1 MKYSL
6 LGVNGLIAAT
16 LIALCAATGCA
27 QIKNGGNV
35 IELVDAKT
43 VVVQVPSG
51 RLTVELQYID
61 VPEPQQTL
69 HKIVTEHVRNML
81 VGKSVEI
88 QTKGLNGGKAISK
101 VLLNGNDVS
110 QQLLRD
116 GAAWHMPV
124 QMSGQSPSEF
134 STYAEAESLAKK
146 EKRGVWSI
154 PNLKPGWQIRAED
167 EQARSDAEEAAR
179 RNRPTRVGVDQYRTD
194 TRGASASTSSTSTP
208 STRSQMDA
216 WVGVFAGAG
225 KGGYG
230 IQTYNDP
237 NGRYSAVFTSS
248 VLIEFN
254 AGGQREKL
262 ECAAGH
268 VTMTAYNGTKLSVH
282 LLAFRAIAQEF
293 RFSQTRTRMTALI
306 DGQAVGFGVPFG
318 SRAQGMIG
326 GGEIASEEIMFF
338 RTNAPTL
345 RKLAKGKKVEF
356 KINKLSS
363 TVPDELRD
371 LFRQLVDAT
380 S

>member
-6 LGVNGLIAAT
+6 NAVALLM
-16 LIALCAATGCA
+16 LLALCATTATS
-27 QIKNGGNV
+27 QIKTAGNV
-35 IELVDAKT
+35 IEFVDAKT
-43 VVVQVPSG
+43 VVVQVPAG

-69 HKIVTEHVRNML
+69 HAVVTEHVRKML
-81 VGKSVEI
+81 LGKVVEL
-88 QTKGLNGGKAISK
+88 QTKGLNAGKATSK
-101 VLLNGNDVS
+101 LTLNGVDVS

-116 GAAWHMPV
+116 GAAWHLPV
-124 QMSGQSPSEF
+124 EMSGQSQAEF

-154 PNLKPGWQIRAED
+154 PNLKPGWQLRAE
-167 EQARSDAEEAAR
+167 EAQVKREAEEAAR
-179 RNRPTRVGVDQYRTD
+179 RSRPTQVGVSAYRTD
-194 TRGASASTSSTSTP
+194 TRGASATPASST

-216 WVGVFAGAG
+216 WVGVFAGSG
-225 KGGYG
+225 KGAYG

-237 NGRYSAVFTSS
+237 NGRYNAVYTSS
-248 VLIEFN
+248 VVVDF
-254 AGGQREKL
+254 GQGAQKEKL
-262 ECAAGH
+262 ECAAGY
-268 VTMTAYNGTKLSVH
+268 VTMTTYNGTKLSMH
-282 LLAFRAIAQEF
+282 LIAFRAIAQDF
-293 RFSQTRTRMTALI
+293 RFSKTKTRMTGLI

-338 RTNAPTL
+338 RTTAATL
-345 RKLAKGKKVEF
+345 RKVAKGKKVELR
-356 KINKLSS
+356 INKISG
-363 TVPDELRD
+363 TIPVELRD